1 MLKSTSLLFTAFPK
15 TPITLYKL
23 TCRQALL
30 PLHKLPSANKT
41 DCKSTSK
48 NYKSKMR
55 PKKSKKKEN
64 LSKKREVEVSLQL
77 YPNSRGLS
85 SNKINRVVK
94 ILLIALKIVLYQKL
108 LTLLIKRKFQ
118 KRLNQQKFNL
128 PK

>member
-1 MLKSTSLLFTAFPK
+1 
-15 TPITLYKL
+15 
-23 TCRQALL
+23 
-30 PLHKLPSANKT
+30 
-41 DCKSTSK
+41 
-48 NYKSKMR
+48 MR